1 MPACSHYLLTAFR
14 NMRRNRLFTGLNI
27 FGLTTG
33 LACSILIFL
42 WVQDELSYDRF
53 LPGADRIVRITA
65 RVKDIETANIPP
77 AFTTA
82 AKSEMPL
89 IKNATRITDLQ
100 KIVTVGTHKFDE
112 KRMYYADTNF
122 LRIFGYPLLRGNRAS
137 VLSAPNTVV
146 LTESTA
152 IRYFGGVEQ
161 AMGKSIYIDNDING
175 TSLQV
180 TGIIKDIPANSH
192 LQFDL
197 LLSMD
202 NWDRQIVNPQPWRY
216 FDSYVYLQLADQ
228 ATPDAATLR
237 KVEEQLNTIRNKAIA
252 GTPAVPAKITV
263 QRLTDIHLYSHYS
276 GDVPGQGNIRYVRI
290 FMMVAIFILF
300 IACINFMNLSTA
312 LSGTRA
318 KEVGLRKTIGALR
331 SQLTLQFIGES
342 MLLAFFS
349 LVLALVLVRIALPWF
364 NTLAGKFIALDLLDL
379 RLTGKIVFI
388 TILVGLLAGSYPAFY
403 ISSFNVIKVL
413 KGERLLKHKGSFL
426 RNGLVVLQFAISV
439 ILMISTI
446 VIYKQLNYLHHRDIG
461 FNRENLLYIPMPEVG
476 DLKNNADA
484 LRFSLDHSSRIGDY
498 SIISDLPTNLV
509 SPSPLTWR
517 GMDNNTLLLSNRLN
531 VDENFLRTFGMKMA
545 AGRFYSQD
553 FKGSDS
559 EYVLNEAA
567 VRAMQ
572 LDPGHALGR
581 MITFRGQEGKIIGVI
596 KDFNFAPLYQPIE
609 PLVIRIR
616 NSGDYLVIRTGAGS
630 MQKNLTAAQE
640 CFQKVYGNIPFSFGF
655 IDQDLDHLYAAE
667 SRMALLFNIFSFLS
681 IAISCLGLFGLATF
695 ATQSRTKEIGVRKV
709 LGAAETG
716 IVVLLAKEFLRL
728 VAISL
733 MIAFPIAWYAMH
745 QWLQGFVEK
754 TDINGWTFAAAG
766 GAALLVAFLTVSY
779 QTIRAA
785 IANPVQSLRQSS

>member
-1 MPACSHYLLTAFR
+1 MLRNYLLTALR
-14 NMRRNRLFTGLNI
+14 NMRRNGLFTGLNI

-53 LPGADRIVRITA
+53 VPDADRIVRITA
-65 RVKDIETANIPP
+65 RVKDIETADVPP

-100 KIVTVGTHKFDE
+100 KIVTVGTRKFDE

-122 LRIFGYPLLRGNRAS
+122 LRIFGYPLLRGDRAT

-152 IRYFGGVEQ
+152 IRYFGGVGQ

-175 TSLQV
+175 ASLQV
-180 TGIIKDIPANSH
+180 TGILKDLPKNSH

-237 KVEEQLNTIRNKAIA
+237 TVEEQLNTIRNKAIVN
-252 GTPAVPAKITV
+252 TPAVPATISV

-276 GDVPGQGNIRYVRI
+276 GDVPGQGNILYVRI
-290 FMMVAIFILF
+290 FLIVAIFVVF

-342 MLLAFFS
+342 MLLAFVS
-349 LVLALVLVRIALPWF
+349 LVLALVLVRIALPYF
-364 NTLAGKFIALDLLDL
+364 NTLAGKLIVLDLLDF
-379 RLTGKIVFI
+379 RLTGKIVLI

-446 VIYKQLNYLHHRDIG
+446 IVYKQLNFLHHRDIG
-461 FNRENLLYIPMPEVG
+461 FNRENLL
-476 DLKNNADA
+476 D
-484 LRFSLDHSSRIGDY
+484 R
-498 SIISDLPTNLV
+498 
-509 SPSPLTWR
+509 
-517 GMDNNTLLLSNRLN
+517 
-531 VDENFLRTFGMKMA
+531 
-545 AGRFYSQD
+545 
-553 FKGSDS
+553 
-559 EYVLNEAA
+559 
-567 VRAMQ
+567 
-572 LDPGHALGR
+572 
-581 MITFRGQEGKIIGVI
+581 
-596 KDFNFAPLYQPIE
+596 
-609 PLVIRIR
+609 
-616 NSGDYLVIRTGAGS
+616 
-630 MQKNLTAAQE
+630 
-640 CFQKVYGNIPFSFGF
+640 
-655 IDQDLDHLYAAE
+655 
-667 SRMALLFNIFSFLS
+667 
-681 IAISCLGLFGLATF
+681 GLFHHQRLAN
-695 ATQSRTKEIGVRKV
+695 KP
-709 LGAAETG
+709 G
-716 IVVLLAKEFLRL
+716 ITLPIDLAR
-728 VAISL
+728 
-733 MIAFPIAWYAMH
+733 YG
-745 QWLQGFVEK
+745 QQ
-754 TDINGWTFAAAG
+754 DAG
-766 GAALLVAFLTVSY
+766 
-779 QTIRAA
+779 
-785 IANPVQSLRQSS
+785 PVQSSQCG